1 MKASFQKN
9 LAAYKASQQNSA
21 SHQIERANTTKIS
34 DNSDIIRERNDWSC
48 EVIELKNANSVLQT
62 KLAGA
67 ENNHKNALSLVHQTQ
82 DEVAKLKAENKK
94 LHNIINQQKAQLDA
108 MIQNS
113 KNIESEDKNKVKELE
128 KSLIEKTKDLTI
140 KDGIIQGM
148 QEAIKV
154 ISSANASANNSHMP
168 RIKESS
174 LNNSPIKKHDESGL
188 NLQKTNL
195 LLGIDDILTEKSQI
209 IESNP
214 QSMLLGEMCNK
225 STIQVSE
232 EDL

>member
-1 MKASFQKN
+1 MKSSFYPQQ
-9 LAAYKASQQNSA
+9 AARQAVIQAQESTHKKEINTLKQELEFARQQISSLQANNQNS
-21 SHQIERANTTKIS
+21 IS
-34 DNSDIIRERNDWSC
+34 NS
-48 EVIELKNANSVLQT
+48 
-62 KLAGA
+62 
-67 ENNHKNALSLVHQTQ
+67 ENEIA
-82 DEVAKLKAENKK
+82 ALKAENKK

-113 KNIESEDKNKVKELE
+113 KNIESEDKSKIKELE

-140 KDGIIQGM
+140 KDGIIQGL
-148 QEAIKV
+148 QEAVKV
-154 ISSANASANNSHMP
+154 ISTANNPPMP
-168 RIKESS
+168 KIKESS
-174 LNNSPIKKHDESGL
+174 LNNSPIKKHDESSQ

-195 LLGIDDILTEKSQI
+195 LLGIDDILTVKSQVV
-209 IESNP
+209 EDNP